1 MSVVLEL
8 PLRGPGGE
16 PVDLRRTI
24 TSHGFAELPPMRLD
38 EEHHVL
44 ETTVRIPGGAPRRVR
59 VGPGPRGR
67 AAVTVLGRSPSPKQA
82 DAIAA
87 AVGHVLRLDADL
99 SSFYRLAAEDPDVAW
114 VAAGA
119 GRMLRSQTVFED
131 VVKTICTTNC
141 SWALTVKMVS
151 ALVSELGDPAVGAP
165 REPLARAFPTPET
178 MAARPESFY
187 REVVRS
193 GYRAP
198 HLASLARSVASGE
211 RDLERLARATP
222 EELPDEEVERELLA
236 IPGIGPYAAAH
247 VMMTLGRHS
256 RLILDSWS
264 RPKYARLVGKRAVS
278 DAAILRRFRRYGGSA
293 GLAFWMFVTRDW
305 VEPA

>member
-1 MSVVLEL
+1 MSAVLDV
-8 PLRGPGGE
+8 PLRGAGGE

-38 EEHHVL
+38 EDQRTL
-44 ETTVRIPGGAPRRVR
+44 ETTVRVPGGGPRRVR
-59 VGPGPRGR
+59 IGPGRRGR
-67 AAVTVLGRSPSPKQA
+67 AAVTVLGRSPSPRQA
-82 DAIAA
+82 EAIAA
-87 AVGHVLRLDADL
+87 AVRHVLRLDADL
-99 SSFYRLAAEDPDVAW
+99 APFYLLAAEDPDVSW
-114 VAAGA
+114 VTTGA

-131 VVKTICTTNC
+131 VVKTLCTTNC
-141 SWALTVKMVS
+141 SWTLTVKMVS
-151 ALVSELGDPAVGAP
+151 ALVAELGDPAVGAP
-165 REPLARAFPTPET
+165 RDPLARAFPTPEV
-178 MAARPESFY
+178 MAEQPESFY

-198 HLASLARSVASGE
+198 HLASLARSVAAGE
-211 RDLERLARATP
+211 RDLERLARSTSS
-222 EELPDEEVERELLA
+222 ELPDEEVERELLA

-264 RPKYARLVGKRAVS
+264 RPKYARLVGKRSVS
-278 DAAILRRFRRYGGSA
+278 DAAIARRFRPYGESA